1 MSNVILFDT
10 EASRKPLL
18 PLAYT
23 RALADFRIGIL
34 SVREKW
40 EIDLAQATN
49 VLTEAYLQPKY
60 PFSSIRKTTIYIAG
74 NLLPNAEILSEI
86 NSLNDHEALYSQ
98 DGKLLAFQTPTHI
111 PFENIADGASVLTA
125 KKTNVSFSLLEKPHH
140 IFQWNGAEIERD
152 FVRITKGRKSQP
164 LSSTNILI
172 GSTGNLFIEEGAIVE
187 ASVLN
192 TKNGVIYIGKNAEI
206 MENCAVRGPFA
217 LGEEAT
223 LKMSAKAYGDTTIGA
238 HCKVGGEVSN
248 TVFFP
253 YSNKGHDG
261 FLGNSVIGEWC
272 NLGADTNTSNLKNN
286 YASVDVWNYA
296 SRSYEHTGLQFH
308 GLIMGDHAKSGI
320 NTMFNTG
327 TVVGVASNVFGS
339 GFPKKFIPSFTWG
352 AVDSSYTFQFEKA
365 LEVSKRMMERR
376 HIELTETDIEI
387 LRVAFER
394 DAEFRK

>member
-1 MSNVILFDT
+1 YPFNSIL
-10 EASRKPLL
+10 K
-18 PLAYT
+18 
-23 RALADFRIGIL
+23 
-34 SVREKW
+34 
-40 EIDLAQATN
+40 TN
-49 VLTEAYLQPKY
+49 V
-60 PFSSIRKTTIYIAG
+60 YIAG
-74 NLLPNAEILSEI
+74 NLLPNAEIVSEI
-86 NSLNDHEALYSQ
+86 QSLNENEALYSEEN
-98 DGKLLAFQTPTHI
+98 KLLAFHVGVNV
-111 PFENIADGASVLTA
+111 PFENIADAASSLTA
-125 KKTNVSFSLLEKPHH
+125 KKTNVSFLLLEKLHH
-140 IFQWNGAEIERD
+140 IFSWNGAEISSD
-152 FVRITKGRKSQP
+152 FTRITKGRKSQP

-172 GSTGNLFIEEGAIVE
+172 GSAENLFIEEGAVVE

-192 TKNGVIYIGKNAEI
+192 TKKGVIYIGKNAEI
-206 MENCAVRGPFA
+206 MENCAVRAPFA

-223 LKMSAKAYGDTTIGA
+223 LKMSSKIYGDTTIGA

-248 TVFFP
+248 SVFFP

-296 SRSYEHTGLQFH
+296 IENYEQTGLQFH

-327 TVVGVASNVFGS
+327 TVVGVSANVFGS

-352 AVDSSYTFQFEKA
+352 AVESSYTFQFEKA

-376 HIELTETDIEI
+376 HIELSASDIEI
-387 LRVAFER
+387 LRVAFEK
-394 DAEFRK
+394 DAKFRK

>member
-1 MSNVILFDT
+1 MLNVVLFDT

-34 SVREKW
+34 SIREKW
-40 EIDLAQATN
+40 EKDLTQAIN
-49 VLTEAYLQPKY
+49 VLTEPYLQPKY
-60 PFSSIRKTTIYIAG
+60 PFSSIRKTTRYIAG
-74 NLLPNAEILSEI
+74 NLLPNAEILCEI
-86 NSLNDHEALYSQ
+86 NSLNDNEALYSQ
-98 DGKLLAFQTPTHI
+98 DGKLLAFQTPAHV
-111 PFENIADGASVLTA
+111 PFANISEAASVLTA
-125 KKTNVSFSLLEKPHH
+125 KKTSADFLLLEKLFH
-140 IFQWNGAEIERD
+140 IFTWNGAEIERD
-152 FVRITKGRKSQP
+152 FVRLTKGRKSQP

-172 GSTGNLFIEEGAIVE
+172 GSADNIFIEEGAVIE

-192 TKNGVIYIGKNAEI
+192 AKKGVIYIGKNAEI
-206 MENCAVRGPFA
+206 MENCAVRAPFA
-217 LGEEAT
+217 LCDEAA
-223 LKMSAKAYGDTTIGA
+223 LKMSTKVYGDTTIGA

-286 YASVDVWNYA
+286 YASIDVWNYA
-296 SRSYEHTGLQFH
+296 LENYEHTGLQFH
-308 GLIMGDHAKSGI
+308 GLVMGDHAKSGI

-327 TVVGVASNVFGS
+327 TVVGVSANVFGS

-352 AVDSSYTFQFEKA
+352 AVESSYTFKFDQA

-376 HIELTETDIEI
+376 HIELSETDIEI
-387 LRVAFER
+387 LKFAFEK
-394 DAEFRK
+394 DAKFRK